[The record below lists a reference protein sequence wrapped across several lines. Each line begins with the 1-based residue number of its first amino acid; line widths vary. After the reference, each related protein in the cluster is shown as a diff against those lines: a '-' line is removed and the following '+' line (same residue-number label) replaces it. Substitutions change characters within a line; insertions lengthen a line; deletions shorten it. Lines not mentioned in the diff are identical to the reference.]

1 MEIGQLRAFVV
12 AAREKSFTR
21 AAELLAL
28 TQPSVTARIQGLETE
43 LKITL
48 FLRKGRSIE
57 LTDGGKVFLPYAE
70 RALSVLDEAEEAV
83 RNVREGTAGR
93 ISIGANQAISSNLI
107 GPVLYRFHREYPKVE
122 IFLRSGHSSQVIEMV
137 LDDVVQFGMVV
148 GPVAHPQIRTLYTFQ
163 DELIVVTGAEH
174 PFARRKN
181 AEGKINPVGVEEF
194 SKEEFI
200 QVHWGNAFD
209 LFMSRLKD
217 ASINPRISMEIGITE
232 TAKGMAQNHGGITVL
247 PRFTVRSELDTGT
260 MVEIPLADIKP
271 TYVEICAIQRRDRP
285 FSQPTR
291 YFLELWVGYV
301 ENPAKF

>member
-1 MEIGQLRAFVV
+1 VV

-21 AAELLAL
+21 AAEILAL

-57 LTDGGKVFLPYAE
+57 LTDGGKVFLPYAT

-93 ISIGANQAISSNLI
+93 ISIGASQAISSNLI
-107 GPVLYRFHREYPKVE
+107 GPVLYRFHREFPQVE
-122 IFLRSGHSSQVIEMV
+122 IFLRSGYSNQVTEMV

-148 GPVAHPQIRTLYTFQ
+148 GPVANPQIRTLYTFQ
-163 DELIVVTGAEH
+163 DELIVVTGADH
-174 PFARRKN
+174 PFARRRDT
-181 AEGKINPVGVEEF
+181 EGKVKPMGVEEF

-200 QVHWGNAFD
+200 QVHWGNAYD

-217 ASINPRISMEIGITE
+217 ASINPRISMEIGNTE
-232 TAKGMAQNHGGITVL
+232 TAKGMAQSHAGITGL
-247 PRFTVRSELDTGT
+247 PRFTVRNELNTGS

-285 FSQPTR
+285 FSQPIR
-291 YFLELWVGYV
+291 YFLELWMGYV
-301 ENPAKF
+301 GNSDKF